1 MLHQKIERPMQKIL
15 FSDIDGT
22 LLDKNRSIATETYQA
37 YKSIRHQADL
47 VLISSRMPKAMTYF
61 QTALEN
67 ESMPLVCYNGG
78 LVLKNGLANYL
89 ETENILL
96 DIAIPTETVRQI
108 NDYLEQFSVNF
119 SVYEYDNWYTTKND
133 YWTQREENNTKA
145 KASVV
150 SSDFFRKQAVKAH
163 KIMVMGEKAAIDDIY
178 SYLEK
183 SLPTISLYRAKDTYI
198 EIASHET
205 SKGKG
210 VERVLNRLYPNI
222 TKENTIGFGDNYN
235 DVPLFEAVGFGVAM
249 GNARPELKAIAQAVT
264 LTNKEHGV
272 AEFLRTYFK

>member
-1 MLHQKIERPMQKIL
+1 MQKIL

-22 LLDKNRSIATETYQA
+22 LLDKNRSIASETYQA
-37 YKSIRHQADL
+37 YRRVRHQADL
-47 VLISSRMPKAMTYF
+47 VLISSRMPKSMTYF

-89 ETENILL
+89 SAENILL

-108 NDYLEQFSVNF
+108 NEYLERFLVNF

-145 KASVV
+145 KAEIVT
-150 SSDFFRKQAVKAH
+150 SDFFKTQAVKAH
-163 KIMVMGEKAAIDDIY
+163 KIMIMGEKSEIDEIY
-178 SYLEK
+178 NDLEK

-198 EIASHET
+198 EIASQET

-210 VERVLNRLYPNI
+210 VNVVLNELYPTI
-222 TKENTIGFGDNYN
+222 AKADTIGFGDNYN
-235 DVPLFEAVGFGVAM
+235 DIPLFEAVGFGVAM
-249 GNARPELKAIAQAVT
+249 GNARPELKAIADSETV
-264 LTNKEHGV
+264 TNKEHGV
-272 AEFLRTYFK
+272 ARFLNEYFG